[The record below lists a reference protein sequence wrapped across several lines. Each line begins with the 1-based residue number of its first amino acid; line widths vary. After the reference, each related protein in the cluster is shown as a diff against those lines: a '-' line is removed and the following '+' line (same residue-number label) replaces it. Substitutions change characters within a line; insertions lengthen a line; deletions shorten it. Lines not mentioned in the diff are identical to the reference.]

1 VSCALLLRVCCCCV
15 CRYSASKRSDGVELK
30 DAHKDAEES
39 GAFVSACS
47 AEIAICA
54 LLVLCSAL
62 RTSATLHYAAMI
74 CAATPNATLNAAVEQ
89 HSTAQHTAQ
98 YSTQRS
104 AAQRSAAQHSTA
116 HSAALR
122 LDTCTYDA
130 RRVAQAWNV
139 TDSSLAEAM
148 NWSAAPLEADESEFS
163 LAKLRCARAYRQA
176 GRQMRQT
183 RVRVVPDC
191 SFVRRLEIC
200 SPTCR
205 VPAVPHLPAVP
216 DGCCACCALLF
227 SIWFLSAFYLPAL
240 PALPALSNIPAL
252 PSTCLLC
259 LLCLDRRL
267 TGAVGRCPYRHGRAP
282 RIRMPIHTHGKET
295 PVQL

>member
-1 VSCALLLRVCCCCV
+1 MSCALLLRVCCCCV

-47 AEIAICA
+47 AICA

-89 HSTAQHTAQ
+89 HSTAQHSTQRSTAHSAAQ
-98 YSTQRS
+98 RSSAQRS
-104 AAQRSAAQHSTA
+104 AAQRSAAQRSAAQRSTA

-176 GRQMRQT
+176 GRQ
-183 RVRVVPDC
+183 
-191 SFVRRLEIC
+191 
-200 SPTCR
+200 
-205 VPAVPHLPAVP
+205 A
-216 DGCCACCALLF
+216 
-227 SIWFLSAFYLPAL
+227 
-240 PALPALSNIPAL
+240 
-252 PSTCLLC
+252 
-259 LLCLDRRL
+259 
-267 TGAVGRCPYRHGRAP
+267 GR
-282 RIRMPIHTHGKET
+282 
-295 PVQL
+295 

>member
-1 VSCALLLRVCCCCV
+1 M
-15 CRYSASKRSDGVELK
+15 
-30 DAHKDAEES
+30 
-39 GAFVSACS
+39 
-47 AEIAICA
+47 
-54 LLVLCSAL
+54 LCSAHQRDVAL
-62 RTSATLHYAAMI
+62 RCYDLRCYAECNTECSRRTA
-74 CAATPNATLNAAVEQ
+74 Q
-89 HSTAQHTAQ
+89 HSTAHSAVQHSTAH
-98 YSTQRS
+98 S

-295 PVQL
+295 PVLRCH